1 MWKDKLVMDMGVV
14 SNVGKYASVFGSISS
29 CDFMDKVIYVVVILG
44 IMYWILL
51 RDD

>member
-1 MWKDKLVMDMGVV
+1 MWKDQLVMGMGIV
-14 SNVGKYASVFGSISS
+14 SNVGMYVSVFGSIGS